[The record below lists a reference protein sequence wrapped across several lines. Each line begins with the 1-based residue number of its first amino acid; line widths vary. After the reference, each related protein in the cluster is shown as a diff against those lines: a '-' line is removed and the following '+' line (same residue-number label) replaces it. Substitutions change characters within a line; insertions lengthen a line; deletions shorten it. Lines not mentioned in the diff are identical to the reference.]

1 MHPQPPTELARAIVA
16 QVAPTELPLFTAI
29 SKAYAENPDRARTRG
44 GRDEPLG
51 FGLADGVSLL
61 TPVILAATDAIVR
74 YLAEDVGKALTH
86 AAIELATKWI
96 WALFHREPDAQPLS
110 QAQIAQIRAIVA
122 EIAQERKVAEPTARQ
137 LADATVVQLAGAP
150 TGAS

>member
-1 MHPQPPTELARAIVA
+1 L
-16 QVAPTELPLFTAI
+16 LPRPRRQSCRCSTAI

-110 QAQIAQIRAIVA
+110 QAQIAHIRAIVA

-137 LADATVVQLAGAP
+137 LADATVVQLTGAP